1 MKKHCSVWTIL
12 IVCVA
17 LVGCSSSDNS
27 DLRQFMDQTKAQAQN
42 AGRIEPLPAYP
53 PYVATIYSSAGM
65 RSPFDPPRQVVI
77 NELSG
82 DAVSAPDL
90 SRPKEFLER
99 FNVTELTMVGSIE
112 KDGVI
117 WALIRDSS
125 QSVHRVKVGNFIGR
139 NYGLITEVRADS
151 IELIE
156 TVVNGQGGWIER
168 PRGLSVDD

>member
-1 MKKHCSVWTIL
+1 
-12 IVCVA
+12 
-17 LVGCSSSDNS
+17 
-27 DLRQFMDQTKAQAQN
+27 MDQTKAQAQN

-151 IELIE
+151 IDLIE

-168 PRGLSVDD
+168 PRGLSVGD